1 MNHTNLHP
9 MRRPDRAASEDFA
22 RRTANEAPYG
32 TLVTASAS
40 GEPYGT
46 PVSPVIEDDK
56 IYFHAAAG
64 AGRKFENLT
73 ANPRCSMVFVSMT
86 EPDEPA
92 FSMNYRSAVFEG
104 RATLVTDEI
113 EKMHA
118 LWLIGARWAGS
129 QPIAKR
135 RAYIE
140 GDMARCDVWR
150 IDVNVISGKT
160 REMRRCTAPCLR
172 TSGTPRPP
180 RSARECPSSGEES

>member
-129 QPIAKR
+129 
-135 RAYIE
+135 
-140 GDMARCDVWR
+140 
-150 IDVNVISGKT
+150 
-160 REMRRCTAPCLR
+160 
-172 TSGTPRPP
+172 
-180 RSARECPSSGEES
+180 

>member
-160 REMRRCTAPCLR
+160 REMRRRTEPFLR

>member
-104 RATLVTDEI
+104 RATLVTDER
-113 EKMHA
+113 A
-118 LWLIGARWAGS
+118 LAH
-129 QPIAKR
+129 R
-135 RAYIE
+135 RAL
-140 GDMARCDVWR
+140 G
-150 IDVNVISGKT
+150 GKPAHCEEACLHRGRHGPLRRLAHRRQRHL
-160 REMRRCTAPCLR
+160 REDPRDEALNRAFSQNFGNASAASKCTGMPVV
-172 TSGTPRPP
+172 G
-180 RSARECPSSGEES
+180 

>member
-1 MNHTNLHP
+1 

-46 PVSPVIEDDK
+46 PVSPVI
-56 IYFHAAAG
+56 
-64 AGRKFENLT
+64 ENLT

-150 IDVNVISGKT
+150 IDVDVISGKT
-160 REMRRCTAPCLR
+160 REMRR
-172 TSGTPRPP
+172 
-180 RSARECPSSGEES
+180 

>member
-1 MNHTNLHP
+1 

-40 GEPYGT
+40 AEPYGT

-150 IDVNVISGKT
+150 IDVDVISGKT
-160 REMRRCTAPCLR
+160 REMRRCTEPFLR

-180 RSARECPSSGEES
+180 RSAQEYPSSGEES

>member
-1 MNHTNLHP
+1 

-40 GEPYGT
+40 AEPYGT

-104 RATLVTDEI
+104 RALGGKPAHCEEACLHRGRHGPLRRLAHRRRRHLREDPRDE
-113 EKMHA
+113 A
-118 LWLIGARWAGS
+118 LNRAFS
-129 QPIAKR
+129 QNFGNASAASK
-135 RAYIE
+135 
-140 GDMARCDVWR
+140 
-150 IDVNVISGKT
+150 
-160 REMRRCTAPCLR
+160 CTGMPVV
-172 TSGTPRPP
+172 G
-180 RSARECPSSGEES
+180 

>member
-1 MNHTNLHP
+1 MNHTNMHP

-40 GEPYGT
+40 GEAYGT

-64 AGRKFENLT
+64 VGRKFENLT

-92 FSMNYRSAVFEG
+92 FSMPSERMIQKDKLDIVRNIIDELPEKQRSCLQLREIG
-104 RATLVTDEI
+104 RAHV
-113 EKMHA
+113 
-118 LWLIGARWAGS
+118 
-129 QPIAKR
+129 
-135 RAYIE
+135 
-140 GDMARCDVWR
+140 
-150 IDVNVISGKT
+150 
-160 REMRRCTAPCLR
+160 
-172 TSGTPRPP
+172 
-180 RSARECPSSGEES
+180 

>member
-140 GDMARCDVWR
+140 SRATWP
-150 IDVNVISGKT
+150 
-160 REMRRCTAPCLR
+160 AA
-172 TSGTPRPP
+172 TSGASTSTSSPGRP
-180 RSARECPSSGEES
+180 AR

>member
-118 LWLIGARWAGS
+118 LWLIGARRAGCEEACLHRGRHGPLRRLAHRRQRHLREDPRDEALNRAFS
-129 QPIAKR
+129 QNFGNASAASK
-135 RAYIE
+135 
-140 GDMARCDVWR
+140 
-150 IDVNVISGKT
+150 
-160 REMRRCTAPCLR
+160 CTGMPVV
-172 TSGTPRPP
+172 G
-180 RSARECPSSGEES
+180 

>member
-73 ANPRCSMVFVSMT
+73 ANPRCSMIFVSMT
-86 EPDEPA
+86 EPDEPS

-160 REMRRCTAPCLR
+160 REMRR
-172 TSGTPRPP
+172 
-180 RSARECPSSGEES
+180 

>member
-40 GEPYGT
+40 GEPY
-46 PVSPVIEDDK
+46 DDK

-135 RAYIE
+135 RAYID
-140 GDMARCDVWR
+140 GPLRRLAHRR
-150 IDVNVISGKT
+150 RRHL
-160 REMRRCTAPCLR
+160 REDPRDEALNRAFSQNFGNASAASKCTGMPVV
-172 TSGTPRPP
+172 G
-180 RSARECPSSGEES
+180 

>member
-118 LWLIGARWAGS
+118 LWLIGALGGKPAHCEEACLHRGRHGPLRRLAHRRQRHLREDPRDEALNRAFS
-129 QPIAKR
+129 QNF
-135 RAYIE
+135 
-140 GDMARCDVWR
+140 
-150 IDVNVISGKT
+150 VNASAASK
-160 REMRRCTAPCLR
+160 CTGMPVV
-172 TSGTPRPP
+172 G
-180 RSARECPSSGEES
+180 

>member
-40 GEPYGT
+40 AEPYGT

-56 IYFHAAAG
+56 IYFHAATG

-73 ANPRCSMVFVSMT
+73 SNPRCSMVFV
-86 EPDEPA
+86 
-92 FSMNYRSAVFEG
+92 SMNYRSAVFEG

-150 IDVNVISGKT
+150 IDVDVISGKT
-160 REMRRCTAPCLR
+160 REMRR
-172 TSGTPRPP
+172 
-180 RSARECPSSGEES
+180 

>member
-129 QPIAKR
+129 QPIALR
-135 RAYIE
+135 RLAH
-140 GDMARCDVWR
+140 RR
-150 IDVNVISGKT
+150 QRHL
-160 REMRRCTAPCLR
+160 REDPRDEALNRAFSQNFGNASAASKCTGMPVV
-172 TSGTPRPP
+172 G
-180 RSARECPSSGEES
+180 

>member
-1 MNHTNLHP
+1 MHHANPHP

-129 QPIAKR
+129 PLR
-135 RAYIE
+135 RLAH
-140 GDMARCDVWR
+140 RR
-150 IDVNVISGKT
+150 RRHL
-160 REMRRCTAPCLR
+160 REDPRDEALNRAFSQNFGNASAASKCTGMPVV
-172 TSGTPRPP
+172 G
-180 RSARECPSSGEES
+180 

>member
-40 GEPYGT
+40 AEPYGT

-104 RATLVTDEI
+104 
-113 EKMHA
+113 
-118 LWLIGARWAGS
+118 ARRS
-129 QPIAKR
+129 SRTK
-135 RAYIE
+135 
-140 GDMARCDVWR
+140 
-150 IDVNVISGKT
+150 S
-160 REMRRCTAPCLR
+160 RRCTRSGSSARAGREASPLR
-172 TSGTPRPP
+172 RGVPTSRATWPAATSGASTSTSSPGRP
-180 RSARECPSSGEES
+180 AR

>member
-1 MNHTNLHP
+1 
-9 MRRPDRAASEDFA
+9 
-22 RRTANEAPYG
+22 
-32 TLVTASAS
+32 
-40 GEPYGT
+40 
-46 PVSPVIEDDK
+46 
-56 IYFHAAAG
+56 
-64 AGRKFENLT
+64 
-73 ANPRCSMVFVSMT
+73 MVFVSMT

-160 REMRRCTAPCLR
+160 REMRR
-172 TSGTPRPP
+172 
-180 RSARECPSSGEES
+180 

>member
-1 MNHTNLHP
+1 

-40 GEPYGT
+40 GEPYGP
-46 PVSPVIEDDK
+46 PVSPVK

-150 IDVNVISGKT
+150 IDVDVISGKT
-160 REMRRCTAPCLR
+160 REMRR
-172 TSGTPRPP
+172 
-180 RSARECPSSGEES
+180 